1 MNTKIRTYRI
11 SDEVH
16 DLLKGK
22 RKKDQTWDD
31 LFRELLG
38 INTKHEKEL
47 KAVCAP
53 RWREDSIEHRL
64 ADFMYRSLLH
74 NDEKAKKPNLQ
85 KWADVFD
92 KILRIDKREH
102 EEVVLLI
109 RFAHAHDFW
118 KSNILSPDKLRK
130 QYSKLLIQC
139 RGEAQ
144 KHMDKQQKK
153 KPKYSITTSPTNND
167 TEILPKFHG

>member
-1 MNTKIRTYRI
+1 MNTKIRTYRV

-16 DLLKGK
+16 QLLQKK
-22 RKKDQTWDD
+22 RKNGQTWDD
-31 LFRELLG
+31 FFREILG
-38 INTKHEKEL
+38 VHKEKKEL
-47 KAVCAP
+47 KVVWLP
-53 RWREDSIEHRL
+53 KWKEDSMEYRL
-64 ADFMYRSLLH
+64 ADFMYRSLLN

-92 KILRIDKREH
+92 KILRIDKRDH

-139 RGEAQ
+139 KGEAQ

-167 TEILPKFHG
+167 TEILPKFYG